1 MATSTNLQELL
12 INYLTQSQYDA
23 VLAAGTID
31 ENQLYFISDILRGVN
46 ITTSE
51 VQLTNQING
60 DYWYHV
66 TRMANI

>member
-1 MATSTNLQELL
+1 MATITNLQELL

-60 DYWYHV
+60 DHWYHV
-66 TRMANI
+66 TGTANI

>member
-1 MATSTNLQELL
+1 MATTTNLQELL

-23 VLAAGTID
+23 ALAAGTID

-66 TRMANI
+66 TGTANM